1 MRTPLPLA
9 LPSLL
14 FALLLGISSA
24 AADIGARAIVQDDG
38 TLKVNG
44 KTVRLY
50 GIYIPTF
57 GYTCRT
63 NIRPRRCAP
72 RAVLQLDFKVHGFV
86 YCDEVQRF
94 TDRSVS
100 AVCRVGQKREDLAA
114 WLLRQGWA
122 VALPGAPFE
131 YLTMERFAEANRRGF
146 WGFQADS
153 IRLR

>member
-1 MRTPLPLA
+1 MRNPLTLA

-14 FALLLGISSA
+14 LALLLAISSA
-24 AADIGARAIVQDDG
+24 TADIGARAIVQNDG

-57 GYTCRT
+57 GRTCRT
-63 NIRPRRCAP
+63 SIRPPRCAP

-94 TDRSVS
+94 ADRSVS

-114 WLLRQGWA
+114 WLLSQGWA
-122 VALPGAPFE
+122 VALPGAPFQ
-131 YLTMERFAEANRRGF
+131 YVTLERFAESNKRGF

-153 IRLR
+153 IRQR

>member
-1 MRTPLPLA
+1 MRKPLTGIFRGLLLA
-9 LPSLL
+9 LLV
-14 FALLLGISSA
+14 GINPVT
-24 AADIGARAIVQDDG
+24 ADTGARAIVQDDG

-50 GIYIPTF
+50 GVYSPTL
-57 GYTCRT
+57 GYTCRV
-63 NIRPRRCAP
+63 NIRPRRCAS

-94 TDRSVS
+94 ADRSVS
-100 AVCRVGQKREDLAA
+100 AICRVGQKREDLAA
-114 WLLRQGWA
+114 WLLSQGWA

-131 YLTMERFAEANRRGF
+131 YVTLERFAKANRRGF

-153 IRLR
+153 IHLR

>member
-1 MRTPLPLA
+1 MRKPSILS
-9 LPSLL
+9 LPSLFL
-14 FALLLGISSA
+14 ALLLGTNSA
-24 AADIGARAIVQDDG
+24 TADIGARAIVQDDG

-94 TDRSVS
+94 KDRSVS
-100 AVCRVGQKREDLAA
+100 AICRVGRNREDLAA
-114 WLLRQGWA
+114 WLLSHGWA

-131 YLTMERFAEANRRGF
+131 YVTLERFAEANRRGF

-153 IRLR
+153 IRLP

>member
-1 MRTPLPLA
+1 MRKPLPLA
-9 LPSLL
+9 LSSLL
-14 FALLLGISSA
+14 LTLLLGISSA
-24 AADIGARAIVQDDG
+24 TADIGARAIVQNDG

-50 GIYIPTF
+50 GIYIPTL

-63 NIRPRRCAP
+63 NIRPPRCAS

-94 TDRSVS
+94 ADRSVS

-153 IRLR
+153 IRSR

>member
-1 MRTPLPLA
+1 MRKPLTLA

-14 FALLLGISSA
+14 LTLLLAISSA
-24 AADIGARAIVQDDG
+24 TADIGARAIVQNDG

-63 NIRPRRCAP
+63 NIRPPRCAS
-72 RAVLQLDFKVHGFV
+72 RAVLQLAFKVHGFV

-94 TDRSVS
+94 ADRSVS
-100 AVCRVGQKREDLAA
+100 AVCRVGQRREDLAA
-114 WLLRQGWA
+114 WMLRQGWA
-122 VALPGAPFE
+122 VALPGAPFA
-131 YLTMERFAEANRRGF
+131 YVTLERFAESNRRGF
-146 WGFQADS
+146 WGFQVDS

>member
-1 MRTPLPLA
+1 MRRPSTLA
-9 LPSLL
+9 LASLL
-14 FALLLGISSA
+14 LALLLAISSA
-24 AADIGARAIVQDDG
+24 TADIGARAIVQDDG

-44 KTVRLY
+44 KIVRLY

-57 GYTCRT
+57 GRTCRT
-63 NIRPRRCAP
+63 SIRPPRCAP

-86 YCDEVQRF
+86 YCEEVQRF
-94 TDRSVS
+94 ADRSVS

-114 WLLRQGWA
+114 WLLSHGWA

-131 YLTMERFAEANRRGF
+131 YVTLERFAESNRRGF

>member
-1 MRTPLPLA
+1 MRKPLTLA

-14 FALLLGISSA
+14 LTLLLAISSA
-24 AADIGARAIVQDDG
+24 TADIGARAIVQNDG

-63 NIRPRRCAP
+63 NILPPRCAS

-86 YCDEVQRF
+86 YCDEVQRYA
-94 TDRSVS
+94 DRSVS

-114 WLLRQGWA
+114 WLLSQGWA

-131 YLTMERFAEANRRGF
+131 YVTLERFAESNRRGF
-146 WGFQADS
+146 WGFQVDS

>member
-1 MRTPLPLA
+1 MGKSLTLA

-14 FALLLGISSA
+14 LALLLGINSA
-24 AADIGARAIVQDDG
+24 VADIGARAIVQDDG
-38 TLKVNG
+38 TLKING

-50 GIYIPTF
+50 GVLIPTL
-57 GYTCRT
+57 GHTCRT
-63 NIRPRRCAP
+63 NIRPPRCAP

-100 AVCRVGQKREDLAA
+100 AICRVGQKREDLAA
-114 WLLRQGWA
+114 WLLSQGWA

-131 YLTMERFAEANRRGF
+131 YVTLERFAKANRRGF

-153 IRLR
+153 IHLR

>member
-1 MRTPLPLA
+1 MRKPLTLA

-14 FALLLGISSA
+14 LTLLLAISSA
-24 AADIGARAIVQDDG
+24 TADIGARAIVQNDG

-63 NIRPRRCAP
+63 NILPPRCAS

-94 TDRSVS
+94 ADRSVS

-114 WLLRQGWA
+114 WLLSRGWA

-131 YLTMERFAEANRRGF
+131 YVTMERFAASNRRGF